1 MIHLG
6 MLLLGL
12 GLSWLWRAQ
21 VRIDSR
27 STWSQR
33 WQWAWIHF
41 LVPPLFLVM
50 TALALA
56 WMGPWGQMA
65 GTGGWFCYG
74 CALALLVL
82 AAGVA
87 LQWVWEYGRSCRR
100 TRLQA
105 LTELNLQ
112 GSEGSPSPAYV
123 LDLEAPFAAQVGVWR
138 SRLVVSRGLLQQ
150 LDQEH
155 LQAVLAHEEAHRYYR
170 DTLWMFGLGWLR
182 RLTQWLPH
190 TEALWQELL
199 TLRELRADRWA
210 AQRVDPLVLGEALL
224 QVVGYGV
231 IEPSTAGW
239 VGFALEMQPD
249 FGQRLQERIDALL
262 QETPEEPSPS
272 LRMGGW
278 AWFGLALLPLL
289 VIPFHV

>member
-1 MIHLG
+1 MTHLG
-6 MLLLGL
+6 MLLFGL

-21 VRIDSR
+21 VRIDSQG
-27 STWSQR
+27 TWSQR
-33 WQWAWIHF
+33 WQSAWVNF
-41 LVPPLFLVM
+41 VLPPLFLVM

-82 AAGVA
+82 AVGVA
-87 LQWVWEYGRSCRR
+87 LHWAWEYGRSCRR

-105 LTELNLQ
+105 LTELELQ
-112 GSEGSPSPAYV
+112 EPKRSTAYV

-182 RLTQWLPH
+182 RLTPWLPQ

-199 TLRELRADRWA
+199 MLRELRADRWA

-224 QVVGYGV
+224 QVVGYGIV
-231 IEPSTAGW
+231 EPLTPGW
-239 VGFALEMQPD
+239 VGFALEMQPNS
-249 FGQRLQERIDALL
+249 GRRLQERIDALL
-262 QETPEEPSPS
+262 QETREEPLPR
-272 LRMGGW
+272 LTIGGW
-278 AWFGLALLPLL
+278 AWLGLALLPLMA
-289 VIPFHV
+289 IPFHS

>member
-1 MIHLG
+1 MTHWG
-6 MLLLGL
+6 MLLLAL
-12 GLSWLWRAQ
+12 GLSWLWRSQ
-21 VRIDSR
+21 VRMNSGAP
-27 STWSQR
+27 WWQR

-41 LVPPLFLVM
+41 LLPPLFLLM
-50 TALALA
+50 TALAVA

-65 GTGGWFCYG
+65 GGSGWLCYG
-74 CALALLVL
+74 CALALLLLVVGVVL
-82 AAGVA
+82 H
-87 LQWVWEYGRSCRR
+87 WVWEYGRSCRR

-105 LTELNLQ
+105 LTELDLG
-112 GSEGSPSPAYV
+112 GSQKAYV

-138 SRLVVSRGLLQQ
+138 SQLVVSRGLLQQ

-170 DTLWMFGLGWLR
+170 DTLWMFGVGWLR
-182 RLTQWLPH
+182 RITGWLPH

-231 IEPSTAGW
+231 LEPSTLGGI
-239 VGFALEMQPD
+239 GFALDLQPNP
-249 FGQRLQERIDALL
+249 GQRLQERIDALL
-262 QETPEEPSPS
+262 QTAPEEPSPPFAL
-272 LRMGGW
+272 LRW
-278 AWFGLALLPLL
+278 AWFGLAFLPLL
-289 VIPFHV
+289 VVPFHA